1 MRTRLV
7 VLLGLAVAVGA
18 GGGCAQESRTAQ
30 YPQGQYPQGQYPQ
43 GQYPQGQYPQ
53 GQYPQGQYPQGQY
66 PQGQYP
72 QGQYPQGQPTT
83 PAPQPA
89 AVPLAAP
96 PLGSYDVYGSMTGAF
111 IRSEAKVVLDEL
123 VAALPDSA
131 RAKVMGIPLVVIEDP
146 KEVNAFAGCD
156 KSGKAY
162 MGITVPLL
170 LMESGGS
177 EARAFDELNGTNRY
191 DQYIGEV
198 ANKVRSGQAV
208 PALPPGSLP
217 LPQALDTRK
226 LARQKFLLDQ
236 QIAFVMG
243 HELAHHYRGHTGCA
257 NGVSGGVTGEDVA
270 RVLSG
275 AVPLFNQPIEIEAD
289 MYGMNNVLDAG
300 ARRQGGTWTEE
311 GATLTLGF
319 FSRLESFGIEA
330 ALLGFLRTHP
340 SPQIRLP
347 VVQQT
352 AANWRRQRASGSTAP
367 ATPFPFPIPL
377 PW

>member
-1 MRTRLV
+1 MRTTLV
-7 VLLGLAVAVGA
+7 AFLGILSVSLIAVG
-18 GGGCAQESRTAQ
+18 CTTEKRTQ
-30 YPQGQYPQGQYPQ
+30 YPQQYPQGQYGQYPQGQYPQ

-53 GQYPQGQYPQGQY
+53 GTYPQQYPPGQQPQQTQ
-66 PQGQYP
+66 PA
-72 QGQYPQGQPTT
+72 QPT
-83 PAPQPA
+83 QQ
-89 AVPLAAP
+89 VLAAP
-96 PLGSYDVYGSMTGAF
+96 PIGSFDAYGSMTPAF
-111 IRSEAKVVLDEL
+111 IQQEAKVVLDEL

-131 RAKVMGIPLVVIEDP
+131 RARVIGIPLVVIEDQ

-156 KSGKAY
+156 KSGKAF
-162 MGITVPLL
+162 MGITTPLL
-170 LMESGGS
+170 LLETGGS
-177 EARAFDELNGTNRY
+177 EAKAFDELYASNRY
-191 DQYIGEV
+191 DQYINQV
-198 ANKVRSGQAV
+198 ANAVRNGQAV
-208 PALPPGSLP
+208 PALTPGSLP
-217 LPQALDTRK
+217 LPQSLDSRK
-226 LARQKFLLDQ
+226 LARQKFLFDQ
-236 QIAFVMG
+236 QVGFVLG

-275 AVPLFNQPIEIEAD
+275 AVPLFNQPMELEAD
-289 MYGMNNVLDAG
+289 MYGVNDVLDAG

-311 GATLTLGF
+311 GALMTLGF

-340 SPQIRLP
+340 APQIRYP

-367 ATPFPFPIPL
+367 ATPFPFPIQL

>member
-1 MRTRLV
+1 M
-7 VLLGLAVAVGA
+7 
-18 GGGCAQESRTAQ
+18 
-30 YPQGQYPQGQYPQ
+30 
-43 GQYPQGQYPQ
+43 
-53 GQYPQGQYPQGQY
+53 
-66 PQGQYP
+66 
-72 QGQYPQGQPTT
+72 
-83 PAPQPA
+83 
-89 AVPLAAP
+89 
-96 PLGSYDVYGSMTGAF
+96 
-111 IRSEAKVVLDEL
+111 
-123 VAALPDSA
+123 
-131 RAKVMGIPLVVIEDP
+131 
-146 KEVNAFAGCD
+146 
-156 KSGKAY
+156 
-162 MGITVPLL
+162 
-170 LMESGGS
+170 
-177 EARAFDELNGTNRY
+177 
-191 DQYIGEV
+191 
-198 ANKVRSGQAV
+198 
-208 PALPPGSLP
+208 
-217 LPQALDTRK
+217 PQALDTRK
-226 LARQKFLLDQ
+226 MARQKFLLDQ
-236 QIAFVMG
+236 QIAFVLG

-275 AVPLFNQPIEIEAD
+275 AVPLFNQPIEIESD
-289 MYGMNNVLDAG
+289 MYGVNNVLDAG

>member
-1 MRTRLV
+1 
-7 VLLGLAVAVGA
+7 
-18 GGGCAQESRTAQ
+18 
-30 YPQGQYPQGQYPQ
+30 
-43 GQYPQGQYPQ
+43 
-53 GQYPQGQYPQGQY
+53 YPQGQYPQGQY

-156 KSGKAY
+156 KSGRAY

-170 LMESGGS
+170 VLESGGS

-208 PALPPGSLP
+208 PALPPGALP

-226 LARQKFLLDQ
+226 MARQKFLLDQ
-236 QIAFVMG
+236 QIAFVLG

-275 AVPLFNQPIEIEAD
+275 AVPLFNQPIEIESD
-289 MYGMNNVLDAG
+289 MYGVNNVLDAG